1 MHSNNFFGVYRGI
14 CVDNQDPDSA
24 KRIRLKVPQVLSTN
38 VSNWAYPCL
47 PVTSNA
53 DHPDHLPH
61 LASEVAALLT
71 THSNHAVSVSG
82 NTGGTTVGT
91 FGSHTHTFSAT
102 QTLTHAAHS
111 GNSGQLVHNHEN
123 SADPLEVNGTEHTS
137 HRKVPNL
144 NQGVW
149 VMFEGGDPNFPVW
162 IGVY

>member
-14 CVDNQDPDSA
+14 CVDNQDPDDA
-24 KRIRLKVPQVLSTN
+24 NRIRLKVPQVLSTN

-61 LASEVAALLT
+61 LASEVAALLNTHT
-71 THSNHAVSVSG
+71 THSATITSG
-82 NTGGTTVGT
+82 SGGSP
-91 FGSHTHTFSAT
+91 SHTHSVVVSLA
-102 QTLTHAAHS
+102 HAAHS
-111 GNSGQLVHNHEN
+111 GNSNELTHAHED
-123 SADPLEVNGTEHTS
+123 STDPLEVNGTEHTP

>member
-1 MHSNNFFGVYRGI
+1 MHSNNFFGLYRGI
-14 CVDNQDPDSA
+14 CVDNQDPDNA

-61 LASEVAALLT
+61 LASEVAALLNTHT
-71 THSNHAVSVSG
+71 THSATITSG
-82 NTGGTTVGT
+82 SGGSP
-91 FGSHTHTFSAT
+91 SHTHSVVVSLA
-102 QTLTHAAHS
+102 HNAHS
-111 GNSGQLVHNHEN
+111 GNSNELTHLHED
-123 SADPLEVNGTEHTS
+123 SVDPLEVNGTEHTP
-137 HRKVPNL
+137 HRKIPNL